1 MPGSTFAVKIRGVP
15 WSSTETD
22 VKNFFDNLD
31 ISESAIRFVYE
42 SNGRATGEC
51 FVELSTAE
59 VRREKRL
66 FFLCLCGTRSA
77 SVIHPPFLGNAAGH
91 AEEPEVHGLPLPG
104 NFSHLGGRDGL

>member
-59 VRREKRL
+59 VRQGRERP
-66 FFLCLCGTRSA
+66 A
-77 SVIHPPFLGNAAGH
+77 V
-91 AEEPEVHGLPLPG
+91 
-104 NFSHLGGRDGL
+104 